1 MALST
6 EYVSTKPIK
15 EKAEHYISGPQF
27 MSDISD
33 YYKYDQ
39 LKSELD
45 DNDKS
50 PEARQIRRNAKKYFE
65 KCGLAISMMITG
77 LSKNPKFSGYTWKD
91 EMIADALVKCTKA
104 LIGKKFDPTRK
115 YNPFSYFNR
124 IAWREFLRRINLEKQ
139 NVKVRAEYGQEFLR
153 GFAKENTEAPIYIK
167 PVFASSLGEF
177 YNAENEIVI
186 ENYDE

>member
-1 MALST
+1 
-6 EYVSTKPIK
+6 
-15 EKAEHYISGPQF
+15 
-27 MSDISD
+27 MSDISE

-50 PEARQIRRNAKKYFE
+50 IEARTIRRNAKKYFE

-91 EMIADALVKCTKA
+91 EMVADALVKCTKA
-104 LIGKKFDPTRK
+104 LIGKKFDPSRK

-124 IAWREFLRRINLEKQ
+124 IAWREFLRRINLEKE
-139 NVKVRAEYGQEFLR
+139 NVRIKNEYGQEFLR
-153 GFAKENTEAPIYIK
+153 NFVKENTDAPIYIK
-167 PVFASSLGEF
+167 PVFSSSLGEF

-186 ENYDE
+186 DNYDD

>member
-6 EYVSTKPIK
+6 EYVSSKPIK
-15 EKAEHYISGPQF
+15 EKPEHYISGPQF
-27 MSDISD
+27 MSDISE
-33 YYKYDQ
+33 YYKWDG
-39 LKSELD
+39 LKENLD
-45 DNDKS
+45 EEDNS
-50 PEARQIRRNAKKYFE
+50 VEAKEIRKTAKKYFE
-65 KCGLAISMMITG
+65 KCGMAINMMITG
-77 LSKNPKFSGYTWKD
+77 LAKNPKFSGYTWKD

-124 IAWREFLRRINLEKQ
+124 IAWREFLRRINLEKT
-139 NVKVRAEYGQEFLR
+139 NVKIKNEYGQEFLR
-153 GFAKENTEAPIYIK
+153 AFAKENTDTPIYIM

-186 ENYDE
+186 EDYDE